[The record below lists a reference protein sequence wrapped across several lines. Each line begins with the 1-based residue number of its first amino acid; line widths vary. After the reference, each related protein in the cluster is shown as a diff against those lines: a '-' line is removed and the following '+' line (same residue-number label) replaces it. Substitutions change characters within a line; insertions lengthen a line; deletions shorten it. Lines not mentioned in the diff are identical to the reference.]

1 MNKDIKKIEKS
12 LKSLYRFLNYNIV
25 NGCAVIEG
33 IVDRSY
39 QTIIMNDKLINDCSE
54 VLNIMNKNTS
64 LAYYINGK
72 LSSVYE
78 LMHSFDLS
86 SPKSIQRFKGLGEMD
101 GKRLFDST
109 VDPEKRTLVR
119 YTVEDAQKEL
129 ETMRFLNDNKI
140 KLLED
145 VQVSRFDI
153 MG

>member
-1 MNKDIKKIEKS
+1 MRPLIEHGMLFIATPPLYSIETGKKGEKEYIATNEDLEKRRQELGNKP
-12 LKSLYRFLNYNIV
+12 Y
-25 NGCAVIEG
+25 
-33 IVDRSY
+33 
-39 QTIIMNDKLINDCSE
+39 KL
-54 VLNIMNKNTS
+54 
-64 LAYYINGK
+64 
-72 LSSVYE
+72 
-78 LMHSFDLS
+78 
-86 SPKSIQRFKGLGEMD
+86 QRFKGLGEMD

>member
-1 MNKDIKKIEKS
+1 
-12 LKSLYRFLNYNIV
+12 
-25 NGCAVIEG
+25 
-33 IVDRSY
+33 
-39 QTIIMNDKLINDCSE
+39 
-54 VLNIMNKNTS
+54 
-64 LAYYINGK
+64 
-72 LSSVYE
+72 
-78 LMHSFDLS
+78 
-86 SPKSIQRFKGLGEMD
+86 MD